1 MLFASWGITNPYLI
15 AFLILIIGIVSI
27 ILVAISAG
35 ILSFVAFYGL
45 FLINQLIGIWRREA
59 GLK

>member
-27 ILVAISAG
+27 ILAAISAG

-45 FLINQLIGIWRREA
+45 FLINQLIGIWRKEA
-59 GLK
+59 GFK

>member
-15 AFLILIIGIVSI
+15 AFLILIIGIASI
-27 ILVAISAG
+27 IIAAISAG

-45 FLINQLIGIWRREA
+45 FLINQLVGIWRREA
-59 GLK
+59 GFK

>member
-35 ILSFVAFYGL
+35 VLSFVAFYGL
-45 FLINQLIGIWRREA
+45 FLINQLVGIWRKEA
-59 GLK
+59 GLQ